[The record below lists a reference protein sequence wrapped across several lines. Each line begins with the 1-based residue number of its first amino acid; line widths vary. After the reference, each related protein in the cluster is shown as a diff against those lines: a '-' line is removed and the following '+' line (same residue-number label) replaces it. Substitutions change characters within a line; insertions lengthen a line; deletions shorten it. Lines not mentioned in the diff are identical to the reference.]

1 VAKIVLG
8 WEGKRIEILQLCL
21 LVCLV
26 VVVLILVVVVVDVVI
41 VKVIFK
47 HPQFEMVLKS

>member
-26 VVVLILVVVVVDVVI
+26 VVVVDAVI

-47 HPQFEMVLKS
+47 HP